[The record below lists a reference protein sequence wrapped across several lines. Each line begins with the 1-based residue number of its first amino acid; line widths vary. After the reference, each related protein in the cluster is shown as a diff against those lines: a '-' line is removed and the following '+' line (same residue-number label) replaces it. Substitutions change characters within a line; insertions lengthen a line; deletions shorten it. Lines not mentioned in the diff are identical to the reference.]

1 MNMNDPFGRVEQK
14 QQGNYDSLR
23 RSLQDA
29 GITTLSQ
36 AETVLQGMRK
46 RAVFLLLLVLF
57 LTALGVL
64 FFPAASTLILVLS
77 VILLFWLL
85 VTTLNGFSLVKRY
98 MKDELS
104 E

>member
-1 MNMNDPFGRVEQK
+1 MNMNDPFGRVERK

-23 RSLQDA
+23 RSLQEA
-29 GITTLSQ
+29 GITTRSQ

-46 RAVFLLLLVLF
+46 RAIVILLSV
-57 LTALGVL
+57 ALITIAAVL
-64 FFPAASTLILVLS
+64 FFPSASMLIIVLA

-98 MKDELS
+98 MKDDLS